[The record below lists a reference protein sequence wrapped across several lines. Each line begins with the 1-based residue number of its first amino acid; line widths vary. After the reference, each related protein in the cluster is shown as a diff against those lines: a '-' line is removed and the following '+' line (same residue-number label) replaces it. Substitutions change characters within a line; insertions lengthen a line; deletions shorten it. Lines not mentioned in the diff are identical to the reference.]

1 MTPLQIKMVLHYY
14 AIAEPYALLDPA
26 HANSDAVCTQRAL
39 LCSDGLI
46 EAIAGSP
53 SGYRITPRGEAYVD
67 AVCATPLPVSKW
79 VIP

>member
-26 HANSDAVCTQRAL
+26 HAKSAAVCAQRAL

-46 EAIAGSP
+46 EATAEAQ

-67 AVCATPLPVSKW
+67 ALCAMPLPVSKW
-79 VIP
+79 VMP